1 MKKSIL
7 LSSVVLAFATISCE
21 PIDSVGRVIVWDI
34 ESGGTVTD
42 TIAPTT
48 LLRVHLDLSDSFHNL
63 GLDLSVDDAVL
74 DTTWTFFL

>member
-7 LSSVVLAFATISCE
+7 FSSVVLAFATISCE
-21 PIDSVGRVIVWDI
+21 PVDSVGRVIVWEL
-34 ESGGTVTD
+34 ESGSYVRD
-42 TIAPTT
+42 TIAPT
-48 LLRVHLDLSDSFHNL
+48 LLLNESQDLVESFNNL